1 RSSARSLLNSSCFS
15 FRGRHM
21 GSMSLMHW
29 LVVLAIILVLFGA
42 GKLPRVMGDF
52 AKGIKAF
59 KSGMKEQDEE
69 EAAAA
74 AAPPQV
80 PPPAGTA
87 TSTAAPATST
97 AAAYSGVASPPR
109 DQR

>member
-1 RSSARSLLNSSCFS
+1 MRSLLNSSCFS

-29 LVVLAIILVLFGA
+29 LIVLAIVLVLFGA

-59 KSGMKEQDEE
+59 KAGMKEEDET
-69 EAAAA
+69 AAGN
-74 AAPPQV
+74 
-80 PPPAGTA
+80 PPAQVTPPTGAA
-87 TSTAAPATST
+87 TSTASV
-97 AAAYSGVASPPR
+97 GVGDRPR
-109 DQR
+109 DHA